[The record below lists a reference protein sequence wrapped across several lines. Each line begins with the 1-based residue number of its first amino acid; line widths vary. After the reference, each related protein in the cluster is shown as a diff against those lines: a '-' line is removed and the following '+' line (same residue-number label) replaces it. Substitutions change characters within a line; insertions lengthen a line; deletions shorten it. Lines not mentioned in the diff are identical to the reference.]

1 LHLLIVGLDLESSAD
16 KQGTQPM
23 VIAVCSLAIILAL
36 VAGVGGATGLV
47 WRHVI
52 QTLPFWFAIVL
63 GFRRSAVTGWIA
75 LPCFIF
81 WLVIMILIWLYLL
94 GIARI
99 LTGHFAP
106 IEIVMTIIV
115 GLASLIGIV
124 SCLRFKSRVRPWVAM
139 VLFLLFAAAQWGCF
153 LLSITPRFATR

>member
-1 LHLLIVGLDLESSAD
+1 MALEVESSAER
-16 KQGTQPM
+16 QRAQPI
-23 VIAVCSLAIILAL
+23 VIGLCSLAVILAL

-52 QTLPFWFAIVL
+52 QTLPFWFGIVL
-63 GFRRSAVTGWIA
+63 GFRRSPVTGWIA

-81 WLVIMILIWLYLL
+81 WLVIMNLIWLYLL

-115 GLASLIGIV
+115 GLASLIGIG

>member
-1 LHLLIVGLDLESSAD
+1 MGRDVESAAD
-16 KQGTQPM
+16 RQDTQPI
-23 VIAVCSLAIILAL
+23 VIAICSFAIILAL
-36 VAGVGGATGLV
+36 VGGVGGATGLV

-52 QTLPFWFAIVL
+52 QTLPFWFAVVL
-63 GFRRSAVTGWIA
+63 GFRRSVVTGWVA

-99 LTGHFAP
+99 VTGHFMP

-115 GLASLIGIV
+115 GLASLIGMV
-124 SCLRFKSRVRPWVAM
+124 TCLRFKSGIRPWAGM
-139 VLFLLFAAAQWGCF
+139 SLFVLFAAAQWGCF

>member
-1 LHLLIVGLDLESSAD
+1 MTLEVESSAE
-16 KQGTQPM
+16 TREAQPI
-23 VIAVCSLAIILAL
+23 VIAICSLAIILAL

-52 QTLPFWFAIVL
+52 QTLPFWVAIRL
-63 GFRRSAVTGWIA
+63 GFRRSTFTGWIA
-75 LPCFIF
+75 LPCFLF

-94 GIARI
+94 GVARI

-115 GLASLIGIV
+115 GIASLVGIV
-124 SCLRFKSRVRPWVAM
+124 SVLCFKSRVRPWLAIVF
-139 VLFLLFAAAQWGCF
+139 FLLFAAAQWGCF
-153 LLSITPRFATR
+153 LLSMTPRFATR

>member
-1 LHLLIVGLDLESSAD
+1 
-16 KQGTQPM
+16 
-23 VIAVCSLAIILAL
+23 
-36 VAGVGGATGLV
+36 
-47 WRHVI
+47 
-52 QTLPFWFAIVL
+52 
-63 GFRRSAVTGWIA
+63 
-75 LPCFIF
+75 
-81 WLVIMILIWLYLL
+81 MILIWLYLL

-115 GLASLIGIV
+115 GLASLIGVV
-124 SCLRFKSRVRPWVAM
+124 SCLRFKSRVRPWLAM

>member
-1 LHLLIVGLDLESSAD
+1 VALEVESSPDRQSA
-16 KQGTQPM
+16 QPI
-23 VIAVCSLAIILAL
+23 VIAICALAIILAL

-52 QTLPFWFAIVL
+52 QTLPFWVAVRL
-63 GFRRSAVTGWIA
+63 GFRRSAFTGWIA

-94 GIARI
+94 GFARI

-115 GLASLIGIV
+115 GLASLVGIV
-124 SCLRFKSRVRPWVAM
+124 SFLRFKSRVRPWLAIVF
-139 VLFLLFAAAQWGCF
+139 FLIFAAAQWGCF
-153 LLSITPRFATR
+153 LLSITPRFANS

>member
-1 LHLLIVGLDLESSAD
+1 MAFDIEPSTD
-16 KQGTQPM
+16 KGTAQPI
-23 VIAVCSLAIILAL
+23 VIALCSLAIIVAL

-63 GFRRSAVTGWIA
+63 GLRRSVLTGWIA
-75 LPCFIF
+75 LPCFVF

-94 GIARI
+94 GLARI

-106 IEIVMTIIV
+106 IEIVMTIVV
-115 GLASLIGIV
+115 GLASLVGIGSFV
-124 SCLRFKSRVRPWVAM
+124 RFKSRVRPWLAI
-139 VLFLLFAAAQWGCF
+139 VLFLVFAAAQWGCF
-153 LLSITPRFATR
+153 LLSVTPRFATR